1 MQTLINFLNLVWSR
15 DIMVTVKI
23 SKRKRMR
30 SKVYLKRSV
39 PFFIVSIAIVLGGLL
54 LIGYLLK
61 EKSYVGSVQ
70 WVWFIGSFLAS
81 QYINLKYIV
90 EK

>member
-1 MQTLINFLNLVWSR
+1 
-15 DIMVTVKI
+15 MVTVKI

-30 SKVYLKRSV
+30 SKVYLKRSL
-39 PFFIVSIAIVLGGLL
+39 PFFVVSVIVVVGGLY

-61 EKSYVGSVQ
+61 DHPYEGPLQ
-70 WVWFIGSFLAS
+70 WIWFIGAFLIA
-81 QYINLKYIV
+81 QYINVKYIV

>member
-1 MQTLINFLNLVWSR
+1 
-15 DIMVTVKI
+15 MVTVKI

-39 PFFIVSIAIVLGGLL
+39 PFFIVSIIIVVGGLL
-54 LIGYLLK
+54 LISNLLK
-61 EKSYVGSVQ
+61 GKSYVGTVQ
-70 WVWFIGSFLAS
+70 WIWFIGSFLAS
-81 QYINLKYIV
+81 QYINLKYVV